1 MRSGIQ
7 SVVTSVIGVSV
18 VVSAGGCAVTGGAGR
33 PARSVADREK
43 LIKPGDLGGA
53 ADSHRWIFD
62 YWNQQVIRQDVPVGT
77 VFMGDSI
84 TEFWNLP
91 VYWASTD
98 GIMQNRGIG
107 GDVASVMAKRFQA
120 DVVQLLPRNVV
131 ILAGANDVTF
141 MLMEKRAEADIVQDV
156 TASIES
162 MMDQARAAGL
172 NTLVCSLLPTNAG
185 HITHAAGKPILAAVN
200 ERIRAAC
207 AAKGCIYVDYA
218 SLLSDPAGDLRKDL
232 AYDSV
237 HPNYA
242 GYEVM
247 ARTLNETAVRHGLR
261 LWRGR
266 TERRRR
272 NALMGARGRGF

>member
-1 MRSGIQ
+1 MRSRTR
-7 SVVTSVIGVSV
+7 SVRASVMGLSV
-18 VVSAGGCAVTGGAGR
+18 LVSAAGCVMTGAGGLR
-33 PARSVADREK
+33 GRTPADRER
-43 LIKPGDLGGA
+43 LIKPGELGGA

-62 YWNQQVIRQDVPVGT
+62 YWNQQVVRQDAVVGT
-77 VFMGDSI
+77 VFIGDSI

-91 VYWASTD
+91 VYFTSTD
-98 GIMQNRGIG
+98 GIMH
-107 GDVASVMAKRFQA
+107 KRFQA

-131 ILAGANDVTF
+131 ILAGTNDVTC
-141 MLMEKRAEADIVQDV
+141 MLMEDRGEADIVRDV

-185 HITHAAGKPILAAVN
+185 HVTHAAGKPILVAVN
-200 ERIRAAC
+200 ERVRTAC

-218 SLLSDPAGDLRKDL
+218 SRMSDAAGDLRKDL
-232 AYDSV
+232 AYDGV

-247 ARTLNETAVRHGLR
+247 ARTLKESAARHNLR
-261 LWRGR
+261 L
-266 TERRRR
+266 
-272 NALMGARGRGF
+272 

>member
-7 SVVTSVIGVSV
+7 SVAASVIGLSV
-18 VVSAGGCAVTGGAGR
+18 LISTAGCATTGAGGRPGR
-33 PARSVADREK
+33 TPADKER
-43 LIKPGDLGGA
+43 LIRPGELGGA

-62 YWNQQVIRQDVPVGT
+62 YWNQQVVRQDAAVST

-91 VYWASTD
+91 VYLASSG

-107 GDVASVMAKRFQA
+107 GDLASVMAKRFQA

-131 ILAGANDVTF
+131 ILAGTNDVTC

-185 HITHAAGKPILAAVN
+185 YITHAAGKPILAAVN

-218 SLLSDPAGDLRKDL
+218 SLLSDAAGDLRKDL
-232 AYDSV
+232 AYDGV

-247 ARTLNETAVRHGLR
+247 ARRLEETAARHGLR
-261 LWRGR
+261 L
-266 TERRRR
+266 
-272 NALMGARGRGF
+272 